1 MANVELSNEET
12 AVFQN
17 ADFLLTKNVIFQ
29 KMQKALGEIA
39 NEYQKIVEKG
49 NVNVLIVNTSPKI
62 SKGEQYEGLPYLML
76 DYPRIFSQTDTLA
89 IRSFFWWGKYFS
101 ISLLLTGKSQERWE
115 NYLLQHPAIQ
125 NWHLDTSE
133 TPWTH
138 KWETQSSPKV
148 ADLDKQNY
156 IRKDFFKL
164 SKQIPL
170 SEWQDMAR
178 FFVTNF
184 QELWDAISYPNV

>member
-12 AVFQN
+12 SVFQN
-17 ADFLLTKNVIFQ
+17 ADFLLTKNIIFK

-39 NEYQKIVEKG
+39 NEYQMMVGKG
-49 NVNVLIVNTSPKI
+49 NVNVLIANTSPKI

-76 DYPRIFSQTDTLA
+76 DYPRIFSQTDTFA

-125 NWHLDTSE
+125 DWHLDTSE

-138 KWETQSSPKV
+138 KWEIKTSPKV
-148 ADLDKQNY
+148 ADLDRQNY

-178 FFVTNF
+178 FFVTSF
-184 QELWDAISYPNV
+184 RELWDAISYPNV